1 MMSPNFQFRQQGE
14 SCHHQLGWRTWEGY
28 PESDLGEGEDE
39 GCWGGAR
46 DRAGKGVL
54 CRGRGD
60 RVQGSNGDQHSQEI
74 DVYLVSSLCL
84 SAPLE
89 KS

>member
-1 MMSPNFQFRQQGE
+1 MAGE
-14 SCHHQLGWRTWEGY
+14 L
-28 PESDLGEGEDE
+28 
-39 GCWGGAR
+39 
-46 DRAGKGVL
+46 GKGPQGLILGRV
-54 CRGRGD
+54 RMKGVGEEPRTGQEREFYVGGRGD